1 MRVDPRRRLSSLHR
15 SAWVLLGLTVAAAL
29 SGCAPAAKDQHWAMD
44 YIGPKDM
51 LPLQFTDLRSGG
63 GEPVSAQNLRGK
75 VVALYF
81 GYTHCPDVCPTTM
94 AHLAQAQQLLGRE
107 GKDMQIVFVTV
118 DPGRDTPKV
127 VQTYAHA
134 FSPSAIGLTGTPQ
147 QIKALA
153 TRYHVAYSYGKPG
166 AHGNY
171 VVNHSAAIYVFG
183 PHGNGRL
190 IGTEL
195 TPPQGIAH
203 DVAQLLA
210 DAHRPWWQRLV

>member
-1 MRVDPRRRLSSLHR
+1 
-15 SAWVLLGLTVAAAL
+15 
-29 SGCAPAAKDQHWAMD
+29 MD
-44 YIGPKDM
+44 YIGPKAM

-63 GEPVSAQNLRGK
+63 GEPVSARDLRGK

-94 AHLAQAQQLLGRE
+94 AHLARAQQLLGRE
-107 GKDMQIVFVTV
+107 GQSMQIVFVTV
-118 DPGRDTPKV
+118 DPARDTPAV

-134 FSPSAIGLTGTPQ
+134 FSPSAIGLTGSPQ

-153 TRYHVAYSYGKPG
+153 TRYHVSYSYGKPD